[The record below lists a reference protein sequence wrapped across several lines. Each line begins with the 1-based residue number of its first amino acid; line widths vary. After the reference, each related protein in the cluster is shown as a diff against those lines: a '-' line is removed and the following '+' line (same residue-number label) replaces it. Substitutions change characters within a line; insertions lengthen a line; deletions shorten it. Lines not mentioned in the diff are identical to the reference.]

1 MPKAS
6 PVILMVQRAARFS
19 PDAEEKDLAILRAV
33 GDSLEAHG
41 ARVDYVKEELLE
53 NGRFEID
60 GRVEA
65 IFSMARSEAALG
77 VLQRAEAKGVTV
89 INAVGGV
96 ATCNSRRAVDALMR
110 GNGIPAAPLYEEGE
124 AWVKADRGHD
134 VFFAP
139 DASRVQALAGELEQP
154 LVTAHVVGETV
165 KFYGVAGRFFSP
177 DDRPALQEAAERLAQ
192 LAGVQVYGGD
202 AVVRSDGT
210 FAIIDFNDWPSFSR
224 CREAAAHAI
233 ESLYEQR

>member
-33 GDSLEAHG
+33 GDGLEAHG

-65 IFSMARSEAALG
+65 IFSMARSEAALD
-77 VLQRAEAKGVTV
+77 VLRKAEAKGVTV

-96 ATCNSRRAVDALMR
+96 AILQQQACR
-110 GNGIPAAPLYEEGE
+110 GC
-124 AWVKADRGHD
+124 
-134 VFFAP
+134 P
-139 DASRVQALAGELEQP
+139 DARQRNTGGTAL
-154 LVTAHVVGETV
+154 
-165 KFYGVAGRFFSP
+165 R
-177 DDRPALQEAAERLAQ
+177 
-192 LAGVQVYGGD
+192 GG
-202 AVVRSDGT
+202 
-210 FAIIDFNDWPSFSR
+210 
-224 CREAAAHAI
+224 
-233 ESLYEQR
+233 